1 MVFYFMNVD
10 NQSKE
15 VNYVVVTV
23 YPEGRVLR
31 ADVGEDILS
40 LLRRADIWIASDCG
54 GVGTCGKCKVQFI
67 SEAPP
72 PSEPDCQL
80 LTPHEIENGW
90 RLSCI
95 HRAEKP
101 TTIYIPLENGPLN
114 AKAREDTPL
123 SQSRTDTGIHT
134 KTVPISAPMVE
145 DQGAHATRLRDALDE
160 DLCFPIASLRR
171 LANAIALRPS
181 AVTIIDAGGKVLD
194 VLAEAS
200 FHSAYGIAIDVG
212 TTTLATYLFDL
223 ASGRQVSVA
232 ASGNP
237 QRSFGADVISR
248 IAHVRRKGFAGL
260 HELQHAVT
268 AEINRLISK
277 LASAAK
283 ISPQSI
289 YKAMIV
295 GNPTMLHLLLGVDP
309 TGIDVSPYVPV
320 FTGALRLDAQAIG
333 LEIHPQAV
341 VETLPAVSAY
351 VGADVVAGI
360 VSTGLGKLES
370 NELFLDVGTNG
381 EIVVA
386 SEGHMIACSTAAG
399 PAFEGTSIKQGMSA
413 LPGAIESVTI
423 RDHEVNCLVIGG
435 GAATGI
441 CGSGLLDAVAELQ
454 QIGLI
459 DTTGRLRKTKS
470 PLSARIEGDKKDAR
484 LRLTEDQAPVYLNQQ
499 DIREFQLAKA
509 AMRAGIETLLRHA
522 HLPVDRLDR
531 ILIGGAFGAHLKR
544 EHLVRTGLLPRIPV
558 DRIVAI
564 GNSAGQGAKIAL
576 LNQQLLEKSRQV
588 AAKIEYLELS
598 GHSTF
603 RETYLD
609 HISFPEVSV
618 AEDFSQ

>member
-1 MVFYFMNVD
+1 MSMD
-10 NQSKE
+10 DKSKGSD
-15 VNYVVVTV
+15 YVEVTV

-40 LLRRADIWIASDCG
+40 LLRRSNLWIESDCG
-54 GVGTCGKCKVQFI
+54 GIGTCGKCKVQFI

-72 PSEPDCQL
+72 PSDPDCQL
-80 LTPHEIENGW
+80 LTPHEIESGW

-101 TTIYIPLENGPLN
+101 TTIYIPVENGTPN
-114 AKAREDTPL
+114 AKVREDTPL
-123 SQSRTDTGIHT
+123 GQSKTDTGIHI
-134 KTVPISAPMVE
+134 KTVPVSAPGLE
-145 DQGAHATRLRDALDE
+145 DQRAHTTRLREALDE
-160 DLCFPIASLRR
+160 GVRFPITSLRR

-181 AVTIIDAGGKVLD
+181 TVTVIEAGGKVLD

-200 FHSAYGIAIDVG
+200 FHGAYGTAIDVG

-223 ASGRQVSVA
+223 TSGRQVSVA

-248 IAHVRRKGFAGL
+248 IAHVRRKGVAGL

-268 AEINRLISK
+268 ADINRLIAE
-277 LASAAK
+277 LTSAAK

-295 GNPTMLHLLLGVDP
+295 GNPTMLHLLLGIDP

-320 FTGALRLDAQAIG
+320 FTDALRLDAQAVG
-333 LEIHPQAV
+333 LWIHPQGV

-351 VGADVVAGI
+351 VGADIIAGI
-360 VSTGLGKLES
+360 VYTELGEHKS

-386 SEGHMIACSTAAG
+386 SKGHMIACSTAAG
-399 PAFEGTSIKQGMSA
+399 PAFEGASIKQGMSA

-423 RDHEVNCLVIGG
+423 RDHEVNCVVIGG

-454 QIGLI
+454 RIGLI

-470 PLSARIEGDKKDAR
+470 PLSAHIEGDNKDAR
-484 LRLTEDQAPVYLNQQ
+484 FRLTEDQVPIYLNQQ

-509 AMRAGIETLLRHA
+509 AMRTGIESLLRHA
-522 HLPVDRLDR
+522 HLSADSLDKV
-531 ILIGGAFGAHLKR
+531 LVGGAFGAHLRR

-558 DRIVAI
+558 DCIVTI

-603 RETYLD
+603 RDTYLD
-609 HISFPEVSV
+609 HISFPEESV